1 MKNLRSIRGWNHF
14 VDCEF
19 LSFAIWPLLHGW
31 WPICHRIGSD
41 QKYKKNMLS
50 LMFLSSNEYFLSP
63 KREKFIRI
71 YFGALKS
78 LVHIEKALQRW
89 YCWTWGGDQFTT
101 DKNFCFKLV
110 IETLSD
116 KAICS
121 SAYQPK
127 ALELALADSM
137 ISSLRQTST
146 SRVRWNR
153 SPTASLEGKRSNEE
167 WMKKNKTEILCKVM
181 HINWKVL
188 SLQSKQFYCFA
199 CQYIEGLLEK
209 VVNCIPWRQ
218 RLELDK

>member
-1 MKNLRSIRGWNHF
+1 MWGVHMKNLRSIRGWNHF

-19 LSFAIWPLLHGW
+19 LTFAIWPILHRW

-71 YFGALKS
+71 HFGTLKS
-78 LVHIEKALQRW
+78 LVHIEKALRRW
-89 YCWTWGGDQFTT
+89 YCWMWGGDQFTT

-121 SAYQPK
+121 SAYQPE
-127 ALELALADSM
+127 ALELPLADSM
-137 ISSLRQTST
+137 ISLRQTST
-146 SRVRWNR
+146 SRVR
-153 SPTASLEGKRSNEE
+153 
-167 WMKKNKTEILCKVM
+167 
-181 HINWKVL
+181 
-188 SLQSKQFYCFA
+188 
-199 CQYIEGLLEK
+199 
-209 VVNCIPWRQ
+209 
-218 RLELDK
+218 